1 MIGPASSISEEV
13 RQRVYNCLSKSG
25 VTVRPGSKLSSKW
38 HMIYAKRTLTPEDFN
53 PFDPEAAQTKIEQ
66 AIQEFC
72 ETDYFPLVNA
82 IRTEFGLS
90 PVSQP

>member
-1 MIGPASSISEEV
+1 MLNYDE
-13 RQRVYNCLSKSG
+13 
-25 VTVRPGSKLSSKW
+25 
-38 HMIYAKRTLTPEDFN
+38 AKM
-53 PFDPEAAQTKIEQ
+53 KVEQ